1 MTEILPSQSSSLDD
15 WLCYLESVHPANIEM
30 GLERI
35 KQVADSVNL
44 LNSSS
49 KIIMI
54 AGTNGKGTTARC
66 LESLLLAQ
74 GSSGGTYASPH
85 LIRYNERVRV
95 NGKELDDQYHVDA
108 FDLLEKGRGETP
120 LTYFEFG
127 TLGALAIFKRCE
139 VDYVLLEVGL
149 GGRFDATNIVEP
161 IASVITTIDL
171 DHKEYLGDTRELVG
185 YDKAGIFRA
194 DKPAIV
200 GDLNIPHTVTEYGD
214 EISAELILSKRDFFF
229 EPKQSSFVWRYKSHS
244 FEFKKPSIPAQNVAT
259 ALTLMARLELLPELA
274 VIEKCL
280 ADLKD
285 IITLS
290 DFVLRSSL
298 QEPTR
303 VLSMFEDG
311 SIYQLET
318 PDYQH
323 IVTTQLAECRT
334 EDDLHRELR
343 LIRLMQMSKIAFA
356 DLVLDIPLDESLKR
370 LSELADALILG
381 ALAWLTEFCH
391 QKWGVPTNKEG
402 KTQPLLVYGMGKL
415 GGKELNF
422 SSGIDLIFA
431 YQESG
436 YTKGAR

>member
-1 MTEILPSQSSSLDD
+1 MSQNIPCQSSTLDD
-15 WLCYLESVHPANIEM
+15 WLCYLERVHPANIEM

-44 LNSSS
+44 LTSSS

-74 GSSGGTYASPH
+74 GYSVGTYASPH

-108 FDLLEKGRGETP
+108 FELLEKGRGETP

-127 TLGALAIFKRCE
+127 TLGALAIFKRFE

-194 DKPAIV
+194 NKPAIV

-229 EPKQSSFVWRYKSHS
+229 EPKQSSFVWRYKSYEC
-244 FEFKKPSIPAQNVAT
+244 EFQKPSIPAQNVGT
-259 ALTLMARLELLPELA
+259 ALSLLARLELLPELS

-280 ADLKD
+280 ADLKVEGRFQK
-285 IITLS
+285 LS
-290 DFVLRSSL
+290 DSPKVYTDVAHNPESARYLKQKL
-298 QEPTR
+298 
-303 VLSMFEDG
+303 
-311 SIYQLET
+311 LELK
-318 PDYQH
+318 QQGFKIH
-323 IVTTQLAECRT
+323 ALIAMLADKDKASVINE
-334 EDDLHRELR
+334 
-343 LIRLMQMSKIAFA
+343 
-356 DLVLDIPLDESLKR
+356 V
-370 LSELADALILG
+370 SELIDFWS
-381 ALAWLTEFCH
+381 LASLDGPRAE
-391 QKWGVPTNKEG
+391 QASNLL
-402 KTQPLLVYGMGKL
+402 PLLTQAQQQSA
-415 GGKELNF
+415 N
-422 SSGIDLIFA
+422 IFDSVHMA
-431 YQESG
+431 LDSQLSQLDDQTAMIVFGSFFTVAEAIQYWQ
-436 YTKGAR
+436 K

>member
-1 MTEILPSQSSSLDD
+1 MSQNIPCQSSSLDD
-15 WLCYLESVHPANIEM
+15 WLCYLERVHPANIEM

-74 GSSGGTYASPH
+74 GYSVGTYASPH

-95 NGKELDDQYHVDA
+95 NGKELGDQYHVDA
-108 FDLLEKGRGETP
+108 FDLLEKGRCETP

-139 VDYVLLEVGL
+139 VDYVLFEVGL

-214 EISAELILSKRDFFF
+214 EIAAELILSKRDFFF
-229 EPKQSSFVWRYKSHS
+229 EPKQSSFVWRYKSNT
-244 FEFKKPSIPAQNVAT
+244 FEFEKPSIPAQNVAT
-259 ALTLMARLELLPELA
+259 ALTLLARLELLPELS

-280 ADLKD
+280 ADLKVEGRFQK
-285 IITLS
+285 LS
-290 DFVLRSSL
+290 NS
-298 QEPTR
+298 P
-303 VLSMFEDG
+303 
-311 SIYQLET
+311 
-318 PDYQH
+318 
-323 IVTTQLAECRT
+323 IVFTDVAHNPESARYLKQKLVELKQQGFKIHALIAMLADKDKASVINE
-334 EDDLHRELR
+334 
-343 LIRLMQMSKIAFA
+343 
-356 DLVLDIPLDESLKR
+356 V
-370 LSELADALILG
+370 SELIDFWS
-381 ALAWLTEFCH
+381 LASLDGPRAERAS
-391 QKWGVPTNKEG
+391 NLL
-402 KTQPLLVYGMGKL
+402 PLL
-415 GGKELNF
+415 
-422 SSGIDLIFA
+422 S
-431 YQESG
+431 QEQQQSANMFDSVHMALDSQLSQLDDQTAMIVFG
-436 YTKGAR
+436 SFFTVAEAIQYWQK